1 MTQQTTE
8 QSKKMGGK
16 RPGAGRKKGTTNKIS
31 GVSILQ
37 AVEQQCGEKFENLLA
52 QGYNQSIVDNDMQ
65 SRIAYEK
72 MILSKVVADKHE
84 IDHTTLGK
92 SLQNNFVFPT
102 SELSDWKDVNSGI
115 PVTITTKEKIK

>member
-1 MTQQTTE
+1 MTE
-8 QSKKMGGK
+8 QNKETTPKKMGGY
-16 RPGAGRKKGTTNKIS
+16 RPGAGRKKGTMNKIS

-37 AVEQQCGEKFENLLA
+37 AVEKQCGEKFENLLA

-65 SRIAYEK
+65 SRLAYEK

-92 SLQNNFVFPT
+92 SLHNNFVFPT
-102 SELSDWKDVNSGI
+102 SELSDWQDQIQSI
-115 PVTITTKEKIK
+115 PTTFTTKEK